1 MWSTDGGGIEMI
13 LHELVNEIVQ
23 TRVVEVVFDEHYDL
37 VVIGLGTA
45 GSISLIT
52 AAREGVS
59 VLGVEQLYG
68 MGGTGTIGA
77 INAYYFGAKGG
88 LYTEIDE
95 KAAELQNSVFA
106 KKTRRD
112 TKDLVLQRE
121 AKKSG
126 AKVKY
131 QCIVTGVYL
140 EKNQVVGLKLFQE
153 GKEMHIAA
161 KKFIDATGEAY
172 VCHIA
177 GAESFS
183 GRAFDKATQP
193 FTFTNIVIGEHGET
207 LGLNKD
213 AGFVNQH
220 DPREVSRTNI
230 VSNTY
235 PMYLKNSY
243 IDEEYRFATISPL
256 IGVREGRMIRGI
268 KTLKFSDVISLEEQ
282 KEQPLFYTFCNIDN
296 HGKNIAFEDEELCDW
311 LVASGLWGVLFSVPV
326 PVEVLIP
333 CNLGNIMVAGRCLSV
348 DHNLAAGVR
357 MQCDMSK
364 CGEAAAY
371 VCCEAIKNA
380 CSLNEVRYKNII
392 DKLKSTRCLDEA
404 NNIGF
409 MERVEGKYFG
419 NPLPKLQTSDEITT
433 WLASDKPGWGIWSAK
448 ILASYNHEIIEAL
461 EKNICSNDE
470 NLARNSAVA
479 LGLIGRKT
487 ALDKLREIAKDMDNY
502 VPKSSLKYVY
512 TRGVSAIYLLGKL
525 KDISSIDLL
534 FDIVENGGQTSIDN
548 FDFGEFYCEEK
559 DVFSQYVAFAA
570 RALIDIAKANNELK
584 EQIISK
590 LLKILEQVDYKIMI
604 TLRANSESLY
614 DLKPKLIEYVKSI

>member
-1 MWSTDGGGIEMI
+1 MI
-13 LHELVNEIVQ
+13 LHELVNDIVKK
-23 TRVVEVVFDEHYDL
+23 RVVDVVFDEHYDL
-37 VVIGLGTA
+37 VVVGLGTA

-52 AAREGVS
+52 AAREGIS

-77 INAYYFGAKGG
+77 INGYYFGAEGG

-95 KAAELQNSVFA
+95 KATELQNSVFA
-106 KKTRRD
+106 KGTRRD

-140 EKNQVVGLKLFQE
+140 ENSQVVGLKLFQE
-153 GKEMHIAA
+153 GKEMNIAA

-183 GRAFDKATQP
+183 GRDFDKATQP
-193 FTFTNIVIGEHGET
+193 FTFTNVVISEKGGNS
-207 LGLNKD
+207 GLNKD

-230 VSNTY
+230 AANNY
-235 PMYLKNSY
+235 PMYLKKNY
-243 IDEEYRFATISPL
+243 MNEEYRFATVSSL
-256 IGVREGRMIRGI
+256 IGVREGRMIKGL
-268 KTLKFSDVISLEEQ
+268 KTLKFRDVISLEEQ

-326 PVEVLIP
+326 PVEVLTP
-333 CNLGNIMVAGRCLSV
+333 CNLDNIMVAGRCLSV

-357 MQCDMSK
+357 MQRDMSK

-371 VCCEAIKNA
+371 VCCDAIKND
-380 CSLNEVRYKNII
+380 CSLNEVRYENII
-392 DKLKSTRCLDEA
+392 DKLKNTRCLDEA

-409 MERVEGKYFG
+409 MERVEGKYIG

-448 ILASYNHEIIEAL
+448 VLASHNHEIIEAL
-461 EKNICSNDE
+461 EKNIHSNDE

-479 LGLIGRKT
+479 LGLIGEEA

-525 KDISSIDLL
+525 KDISSIELL
-534 FDIVENGGQTSIDN
+534 FGIVESRGKTRIDN
-548 FDFGEFYCEEK
+548 FKFGEFYCEKK
-559 DVFSQYVAFAA
+559 DVFSQYVAFAT
-570 RALIDIAKANNELK
+570 RALVDIAKSNKELR
-584 EQIISK
+584 EQIVSK
-590 LLKILEQVDYKIMI
+590 LLKILEQPDYKIMI

-614 DLKPKLIEYVKSI
+614 DLKPKLMEYVKSI

>member
-1 MWSTDGGGIEMI
+1 MI
-13 LHELVNEIVQ
+13 LHELVNDIIKKRAVD
-23 TRVVEVVFDEHYDL
+23 VVFDEHYDL
-37 VVIGLGTA
+37 VVVGLGTA

-52 AAREGVS
+52 GAREGIS

-77 INAYYFGAKGG
+77 INYYYFGAEGG

-95 KAAELQNSVFA
+95 KANDLQNSVFA
-106 KKTRRD
+106 KGTRRD

-131 QCIVTGVYL
+131 QCVVTGVYL
-140 EKNQVVGLKLFQE
+140 ENRQVVGLKLFQS
-153 GKEMHIAA
+153 GKEINVAS

-183 GRAFDKATQP
+183 GRDFDKATQP
-193 FTFTNIVIGEHGET
+193 FTFTNVVIGKKGGT

-220 DPREVSRTNI
+220 DPREVSQINI
-230 VSNTY
+230 AANTY
-235 PMYLKNSY
+235 PMYLKDNY
-243 IDEEYRFATISPL
+243 LNEEYRFATVSPL
-256 IGVREGRMIRGI
+256 IGVREGRMIKGR
-268 KTLKFSDVISLEEQ
+268 KTLKFRDVISLEEK

-296 HGKNIAFEDEELCDW
+296 HGKNIAFENEELCDW
-311 LVASGLWGVLFSVPV
+311 LVASGLWGVLVSVPV

-333 CNLGNIMVAGRCLSV
+333 SNIDNIMVAGRCLSV

-357 MQCDMSK
+357 TQRDMSK

-371 VCCEAIKNA
+371 VCCEAIKNN
-380 CSLNEVRYKNII
+380 CSLTEVKYVDII
-392 DKLKSTRCLDEA
+392 DKLKSNRCLDES

-409 MERVEGKYFG
+409 MERVDGKYIG
-419 NPLPKLQTSDEITT
+419 NPLPKLKTADEITT
-433 WLASDKPGWGIWSAK
+433 CLASDKPGWGIWSAK
-448 ILASYNHEIIEAL
+448 ILTLHNHEMIEFL
-461 EKNICSNDE
+461 EKNIHSKDE
-470 NLARNSAVA
+470 NLARNSALA
-479 LGLIGRKT
+479 LGLIGEKA

-525 KDISSIDLL
+525 KDISSVDLL
-534 FDIVENGGQTSIDN
+534 FGIVESRGQTKIDH
-548 FDFGEFYCEEK
+548 FEFGEFYCEEK
-559 DVFSQYVAFAA
+559 DIFSQYVAFAA
-570 RALIDIAKANNELK
+570 KALVDIAKSNEEMK

-590 LLKILEQVDYKIMI
+590 LLKILDQPDYKIMI

-614 DLKPKLIEYVKSI
+614 DLKPKLMEYVKSI